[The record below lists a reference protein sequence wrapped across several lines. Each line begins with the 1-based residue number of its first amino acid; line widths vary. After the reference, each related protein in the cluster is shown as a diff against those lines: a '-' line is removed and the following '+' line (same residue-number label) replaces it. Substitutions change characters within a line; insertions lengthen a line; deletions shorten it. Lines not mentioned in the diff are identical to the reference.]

1 MVTLLTAPGV
11 EYRDPCWS
19 PDGEHLLVST
29 NRATGHNFELW
40 LVDADGSNAQQVT
53 TYEGNV
59 RRPVWQPRRL
69 ITMILHLRLVCLCA
83 IIRTM
88 MKRTANFHQLPRQD
102 IGEGTAWLGE
112 ASPPSAKD
120 GHGDIAW
127 KPADAEI
134 VKRPDVRAILEWL
147 ANL

>member
-69 ITMILHLRLVCLCA
+69 ITMNDDSALATRLPVCHN
-83 IIRTM
+83 TNNDE
-88 MKRTANFHQLPRQD
+88 KNGQLPP
-102 IGEGTAWLGE
+102 I
-112 ASPPSAKD
+112 ASPR
-120 GHGDIAW
+120 HW
-127 KPADAEI
+127 
-134 VKRPDVRAILEWL
+134 
-147 ANL
+147 